1 MLLLIGVWDFFLC
14 LKRVWTILQGGFVWA
29 NYSAFDQFHCIT
41 LKYTTYPS
49 LINNFTF
56 LLEIYLKYLSALS
69 VYKLFWRCLYFLL
82 LFLLLIN
89 LIRTEFTYTN
99 KITIA
104 SNFSLTPIV
113 TYILNS
119 FRKKFIPCYTVDSY
133 IPYYGLACLSIFMLT
148 FLVYWDSFNI
158 IFNI

>member
-1 MLLLIGVWDFFLC
+1 MSGIFFFASRESGPYYRGDLFWPIIVHLI
-14 LKRVWTILQGGFVWA
+14 
-29 NYSAFDQFHCIT
+29 SFHCIT

-56 LLEIYLKYLSALS
+56 LLEIYLRVLKVLS

-89 LIRTEFTYTN
+89 LVRTEFTYTN

-104 SNFSLTPIV
+104 SNFCLTPIV

-119 FRKKFIPCYTVDSY
+119 FRKKFIPRYTVDSY
-133 IPYYGLACLSIFMLT
+133 IPYYGLACLSILCLPF
-148 FLVYWDSFNI
+148 
-158 IFNI
+158 